1 LLAGC
6 GRVEEKELALMLPSF
21 SYPLLAVTTIL
32 MPLLGGYFSLE
43 PLQLFLQ
50 SNPQFLALHV
60 PSRGI
65 LK

>member
-1 LLAGC
+1 
-6 GRVEEKELALMLPSF
+6 LPSF

-32 MPLLGGYFSLE
+32 MPLLGGYFPLE